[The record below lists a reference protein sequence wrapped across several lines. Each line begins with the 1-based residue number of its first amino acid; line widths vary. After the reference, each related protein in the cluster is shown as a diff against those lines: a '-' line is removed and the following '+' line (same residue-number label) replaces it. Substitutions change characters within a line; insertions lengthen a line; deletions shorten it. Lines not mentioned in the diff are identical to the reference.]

1 MFPSEYTPILK
12 FFNSNDKTKPDT
24 FVLKELIQGLFV
36 FGASGSGKT
45 SGIGQ
50 QLIAEL
56 MEHNFGG
63 LVLTAKSEET
73 KMWLDYAKSLNR
85 LHDVIKIDEHGAY
98 GFNFL
103 DYEMHRTSRG
113 AGLTENIYELFDEV
127 STVMSGKK
135 DKTDDVWSKASKQ
148 LFKSTIDVL
157 KEFTPQLSIDDMQN
171 LVGTFPREDSHWND
185 ESRFFVKLYKHIN
198 AFSVQNPNFVNTDR
212 GRGVVQ
218 ALNYFQNE
226 YTPMPQRQRDGVNL
240 GYNALLSPFTS
251 GIVHPLL
258 CAKTNVTPEDTFN
271 GKIIILDIPSMNFNK
286 AGKTVQLIWKLMW
299 QRAVR
304 ARDVSHNKRPV
315 FLWADECQEFITST
329 DQEFL
334 NVMRGKLGTMV
345 YLTQSKSVMDKKL
358 GETNSKAVLDSFQ
371 HFVFHQNSG
380 HATNSWAADR
390 ISRTWQ
396 DAVSINQQ
404 NTGDAE
410 RGGSS
415 LSEALRH
422 DVEPT
427 VFRSLRNGFEGDGRV
442 DGIFYRGTR
451 KWLQTDEHF
460 RLVTFNQN
468 FIRDEF
474 P

>member
-1 MFPSEYTPILK
+1 MFPSEYTPILR
-12 FFNSNDKTKPDT
+12 FFNSNDKTKPDA

-45 SGIGQ
+45 SGVGQ

-56 MEHNFGG
+56 MNHNFGG

-73 KMWLDYAKSLNR
+73 QMWLNYAKSLNR
-85 LHDVIKIDEHGAY
+85 SHDVIHVDEHGAY

-103 DYEMHRTSRG
+103 NHEVNRTSRG
-113 AGLTENIYELFDEV
+113 AGLTDNIYELFDEV
-127 STVMSGKK
+127 STIISGKK
-135 DKTDDVWSKASKQ
+135 DKAEDVWAKASKQ
-148 LFKSTIDVL
+148 LFIATINLL
-157 KEFTPQLSIDDMQN
+157 KVFAKQLSVDDMVE
-171 LVGTFPREDSHWND
+171 LVTSVPTEKTQHKDDS
-185 ESRFFVKLYKHIN
+185 RYFVKLVKFIN
-198 AFSVQNPNFVNTDR
+198 EVNRNNPNFKNTVR
-212 GRGVVQ
+212 GQEVVK
-218 ALNYFQNE
+218 ALNYFKNV
-226 YTPMPQRQRDGVNL
+226 YIPMPDRQRSGVDL
-240 GYNALLSPFTS
+240 GYNSLLAPFTS
-251 GIVHPLL
+251 GIIHPLL
-258 CAKTNVTPEDTFN
+258 CDKTNVIPEDTFD
-271 GKIIILDIPSMNFNK
+271 GKIIILDIPSLNFNT

-304 ARDVSHNKRPV
+304 ARDVSQNKRPV

-358 GETNSKAVLDSFQ
+358 GETNSKAILDSFQ

-404 NTGDAE
+404 NTGDTE

-427 VFRSLRNGFEGDGRV
+427 VFRSLRNGFEGDGLV

-451 KWLQTDEHF
+451 KWLQTDEHY